1 MDALDLVMRSEKK
14 TFLSVKSSVLMRF
27 VNLQRVF
34 LYRSFWADF
43 FFFNNETLSSADIK
57 LYLYKTYLSLF
68 IKNLIRH
75 FLYSPMVKNEERKE
89 GVGHK

>member
-34 LYRSFWADF
+34 LCPSFWAD

-75 FLYSPMVKNEERKE
+75 FLYSPMIKNKERKE
-89 GVGHK
+89 RVGHK